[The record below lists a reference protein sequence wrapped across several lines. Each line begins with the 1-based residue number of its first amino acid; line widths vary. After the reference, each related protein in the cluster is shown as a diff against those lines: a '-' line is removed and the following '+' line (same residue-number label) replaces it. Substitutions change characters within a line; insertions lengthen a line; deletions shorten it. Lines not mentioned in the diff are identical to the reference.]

1 MLSLSQI
8 WLILAGLALIAEF
21 MSVGFVFI
29 FFSIGGLVTALLS
42 WIGIANDITSQVICF
57 SIVSI
62 GSLLLL
68 RKPLQDLFRQ
78 NGHNVTYSE
87 YLGDVATVIK
97 DIPASGEGR
106 VFFRGTEW
114 IALSEKNVPIV
125 EGSKVI
131 IKQLDGIKLIVS

>member
-8 WLILAGLALIAEF
+8 WLILAGLALIAEL
-21 MSVGFVFI
+21 MSVGFVFV

-68 RKPLQDLFRQ
+68 RNHSK
-78 NGHNVTYSE
+78 N
-87 YLGDVATVIK
+87 YLKKRSTM
-97 DIPASGEGR
+97 
-106 VFFRGTEW
+106 
-114 IALSEKNVPIV
+114 
-125 EGSKVI
+125 
-131 IKQLDGIKLIVS
+131 